1 MRRPLTSRRAAPG
14 WVDQARSELTQAR
27 ERLLAL
33 LSPIPPGELLHQHS
47 ELMSPPVWD
56 VAHIANY
63 EELWLVRALG
73 GAPVRDPSVDSLYD
87 AFRHPRSTRS
97 NLALLGV
104 DEAFAYAAQVRA
116 RSLELLEAT
125 EQREESSR
133 LLDGGFVYGMVAQHE
148 QQHIETLLATLQ
160 LVTRVPLEPPAGS
173 LRSLPAVPAEDV
185 RGEVRIPAGEVR
197 LGTSEAWAYDNE
209 RPAHRVTLPDFFID
223 RTPVSNGDFATFIEA
238 GGYQSSALWTAAG
251 WEHRVQAALEHP
263 AYWRRNGAGWERRRF
278 GLWEPLPLSEPV
290 VHVCWYEAD
299 AYARWAHQRLPT
311 EAEWEK
317 AARWS
322 PDGIRGSWPWGQSLP
337 GPERANLW
345 PLAGHPLA
353 VGSFP
358 HGASASGVLGLI
370 GDVWEWTSSD
380 FQPYPGFEPFP
391 YAEYS
396 VPFFGSSCKVLRG
409 GSWAVAPVAV
419 RSSFRNW
426 DFPIR
431 RQIFSGFRCARDA

>member
-1 MRRPLTSRRAAPG
+1 MRRPLTSRRAAPS

-33 LSPIPPGELLHQHS
+33 LSPIPPTELLHQHS

-73 GAPVRDPSVDSLYD
+73 GGPVRDASIDTLYD
-87 AFRHPRSTRS
+87 AFRHPRSTRA

-104 DEAFAYAAQVRA
+104 DAAFAYAAEVRA
-116 RSLELLEAT
+116 RTLELLETA
-125 EQREESSR
+125 EAQDGAAP
-133 LLDGGFVYGMVAQHE
+133 LLEGGFVYGMVAQHE

-160 LVTRVPLEPPAGS
+160 LVTRIPIEPPAGS
-173 LRSLPAVPAEDV
+173 LRGLPTEQAEDV
-185 RGEVRIPAGEVR
+185 RGEVHIPAGEVM
-197 LGTSEAWAYDNE
+197 LGSAEAWAYDNE
-209 RPAHRVTLPDFFID
+209 RPIHRVVLPDFFID

-251 WEHRVQAALEHP
+251 WEHRVQTALEHP
-263 AYWRRNGAGWERRRF
+263 AYWRRAGNGWERRRF
-278 GLWEPLPLSEPV
+278 GLWEPLPLNEPV

-299 AYARWAHQRLPT
+299 AYARWAHQRLPS

-322 PDGIRGSWPWGQSLP
+322 PAGTARSWPWGESP
-337 GPERANLW
+337 AGPERANLW
-345 PLAGHPLA
+345 PLAGHPLP
-353 VGSFP
+353 VGSLP
-358 HGASASGVLGLI
+358 QGASSSGVLGLI

-380 FQPYPGFEPFP
+380 FQPYPGFRPFP
-391 YAEYS
+391 YPEYS

-409 GSWAVAPVAV
+409 GSWAVAPVAI

-431 RQIFSGFRCARDA
+431 RQIFSGFRCARDG